1 MKVRMST
8 VTEQALRGRLAN
20 KVAIVTGAGGGIG
33 AAIARVFA
41 REGARLV
48 LTDID
53 DAAARQVANTLAI
66 DGPAPLV
73 LAHDASDEAA
83 WAAVIAGAVA
93 AHGRI
98 DVVVNNAGVSL
109 RRSVEDTTLADWHRL
124 RAANC
129 DSAFLGTRAA
139 VAAMKSGRPP
149 GGSIVNVGSIA
160 ALVGDPQFAAYGAAK
175 AGVDALTRAAAL
187 HCAQAGYR
195 IRVNA
200 VHPGFI
206 ETPML
211 AREIAATGM
220 PGAARRVI
228 ERLHPLGHVGE
239 PDDVAFAALY
249 LASDEAKFVTGTA
262 LVVDGGYTAQ

>member
-1 MKVRMST
+1 L
-8 VTEQALRGRLAN
+8 AGRLAD

-33 AAIARVFA
+33 AAISRVFA

-53 DAAARQVANTLAI
+53 GAAARRAAEGI
-66 DGPAPLV
+66 AGDGSPPLV
-73 LAHDASDEAA
+73 LAHDASDETA
-83 WAAVIAGAVA
+83 WAAVMARAVEA
-93 AHGRI
+93 LGRI
-98 DVVVNNAGVSL
+98 DILVNNAGVSL
-109 RRSVEDTTLADWHRL
+109 RRSIEDTSLADWHRV
-124 RAANC
+124 RAVNY

-139 VAAMKSGRPP
+139 VTAMKGGCPP

-160 ALVGDPQFAAYGAAK
+160 GQVGDAQLAAYGATK

-206 ETPML
+206 ESPML
-211 AREIAATGM
+211 AREFSASGM
-220 PGAARRVI
+220 PDVARRMI
-228 ERLHPLGHVGE
+228 ERLHPVGRLGE
-239 PDDVAFAALY
+239 PDDVAYAALY
-249 LASDEAKFVTGTA
+249 LASDEAKFVTGAA
-262 LVVDGGYTAQ
+262 LVVDGGYMAQ